1 MLSFS
6 CGCTHNTIDLQFS
19 DVTERMAAA
28 VADHPSRTDSAMVK
42 VRRFAGAAHQHFHQR
57 TRYRAALNTSTAP
70 IRKSLARAMQRFR
83 EVIHDVKTTFR
94 KQLAALKARREK
106 AALFR
111 DVREA
116 KAAADASATDT
127 LLRERGSLVQS
138 NKAVEE
144 MLAQAAATREN
155 LARQRS
161 TLQGAMG
168 GIGDLMGRLPAVG
181 AIIGAIQSRRIFN
194 DRVVAA
200 VAAVCLCFFIWFFVL
215 RRS

>member
-1 MLSFS
+1 
-6 CGCTHNTIDLQFS
+6 
-19 DVTERMAAA
+19 
-28 VADHPSRTDSAMVK
+28 
-42 VRRFAGAAHQHFHQR
+42 
-57 TRYRAALNTSTAP
+57 
-70 IRKSLARAMQRFR
+70 MQRFR

-94 KQLAALKARREK
+94 KQLAALRARREK

-144 MLAQAAATREN
+144 MLAQAAATRES

-161 TLQGAMG
+161 ALQGAMG

-181 AIIGAIQSRRIFN
+181 AVIGAIQSRRIFN
-194 DRVVAA
+194 DRVVAG
-200 VAAVCLCFFIWFFVL
+200 VAAICLCFFIWFFVL